1 MATWKKVSVSGS
13 NVSQFVND
21 AGYITSTTANHAF
34 ATASFNGQ
42 ELLAGATNGNLTF
55 SSGSGGGLNITADV
69 GSDLLSFNLDAVPNT
84 SLENDSLRIGNT
96 SIALG
101 TTGSTV
107 DGVVLT
113 DVIATGSFSGSFTG
127 NLNVNLE
134 DLTPGDGLSGSAYDG
149 NIARTFSV
157 NTSSTHIIS
166 GSRQAISVQN
176 TTGASG
182 ITMNY
187 NTAGN
192 GVISSTILNDN
203 ITIGA
208 TNVALGGTALSIAN
222 LKLTDAEATGS
233 FSGSFVGDGSGI
245 TGIASTL
252 DVSGSSGNGTIALK
266 TQDFSIL
273 GTANEIDT
281 SMSSQ
286 TLTIGMPDDVTIGQ
300 DLSVIRD
307 LTVGRNATISGNL
320 HVVGTAS
327 FQNTTNLDV
336 ADRFIRMASGSD
348 AVGDGGIVIQQTSP
362 ANGEAFAYDAATTR
376 WSMTG
381 SFNPATEAYTP
392 DAFVSTV
399 VVGSGGT
406 QASNV
411 ISKYSKAGNIFTSA
425 SGDIWIYS

>member
-55 SSGSGGGLNITADV
+55 NSGSGGGLNITADV

-84 SLENDSLRIGNT
+84 SLANDSLRIGNT

-101 TTGSTV
+101 ATGSSV

-134 DLTPGDGLSGSAYDG
+134 DLTPGAGLSGSAYDG

-157 NTSSTHIIS
+157 DTGSSHYIT
-166 GSRQAISVQN
+166 GSRQAISVLN

-187 NTAGN
+187 STGS
-192 GVISSTILNDN
+192 GIISSTILNDN

-233 FSGSFVGDGSGI
+233 FSGSFTGDGSGI

-281 SMSSQ
+281 SMSGQ

-300 DLSVIRD
+300 DLSITRD

-362 ANGEAFAYDAATTR
+362 AQGEAFAYDAATTR

-411 ISKYSKAGNIFTSA
+411 INKYSKAGNIFTSA

>member
-13 NVSQFVND
+13 NISQFVND
-21 AGYITSTTANHAF
+21 SGYITATTANHAF
-34 ATASFNGQ
+34 ATASFDGA
-42 ELLAGATNGNLTF
+42 ELLAGSTNGNLTF
-55 SSGSGGGLNITADV
+55 GSGSGGGLNITADA
-69 GSDLLSFNLDAVPNT
+69 GSDTLTFNLDAVPNS
-84 SLENDSLRIGNT
+84 SLQNDSLRIGNT

-101 TTGSTV
+101 TTGSSV

-149 NIARTFSV
+149 NIARTFTV
-157 NTSSTHIIS
+157 NTSSQHIIS

-233 FSGSFVGDGSGI
+233 FSGSFTGDGSGI

-281 SMSSQ
+281 SMANQ

-300 DLSVIRD
+300 DLSVTRD
-307 LTVGRNATISGNL
+307 LTVGANATVSGNL
-320 HVVGTAS
+320 VVVGTAS
-327 FQNTTNLDV
+327 FQHSEDLDV
-336 ADRFIRMASGSD
+336 ADRFIRLASGSNS
-348 AVGDGGIVIQQTSP
+348 VGDGGIVIQQTSP
-362 ANGEAFAYDAATTR
+362 AQGEAFAYDAATTR

-381 SFNPATEAYTP
+381 SFDPSTEAYTP

-406 QASNV
+406 QSSDV
-411 ISKYSKAGNIFTSA
+411 VSKYTKAGNIFTSA